1 MGRTSTLRLRVTAGA
16 LAASACLLA
25 GVGSAQAASA
35 GARAGGPSEAITATE
50 SASFT
55 GSGTGGSMD
64 SAITSA
70 TNVAL
75 THAQIAG
82 WQRSQCYR
90 WGSDVRQSMG
100 WWTATSTVMCIR

>member
-1 MGRTSTLRLRVTAGA
+1 MNRPTALRLRVTAAA
-16 LAASACLLA
+16 LAVSACLLG

-35 GARAGGPSEAITATE
+35 GAASSPSRSAAATE
-50 SASFT
+50 SATFT

-75 THAQIAG
+75 SFAQIAG

-90 WGSDVRQSMG
+90 YGSDLRQSMG